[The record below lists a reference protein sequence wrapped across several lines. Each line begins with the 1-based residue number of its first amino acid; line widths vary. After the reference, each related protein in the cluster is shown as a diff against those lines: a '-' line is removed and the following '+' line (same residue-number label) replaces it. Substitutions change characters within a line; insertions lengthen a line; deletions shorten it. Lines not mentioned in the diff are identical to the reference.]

1 VEAVKMLRAGE
12 RSRVLLA
19 GGVDPRLVAT
29 LRTYGAGSGY
39 APEVLTAPD
48 GRGGV
53 PAEVGPDVAA
63 VVVQHPN
70 VFGVL
75 EDVGAFA
82 EAAHAGGAELIQVF
96 DPTSLGVLAP
106 PGALGADIAVAE
118 GQSLGNHLN
127 FGGPY
132 LGILAARMAH
142 VRKMPGRI
150 VGETVDVD
158 GEAGYVLTL
167 QAREQHIRREKATS
181 NICTNQTL
189 MAIAATIHLAWLGPE
204 GLAELGRR
212 CAAKAAYAHAALTA
226 LPGVRA
232 AFPEAPF
239 FKEFAIRV
247 PGDAAALRD
256 ALVDRGFLAG
266 VPARWAGEDVLIVAV
281 TERRSRAQIDALAAA
296 MQEVLA

>member
-1 VEAVKMLRAGE
+1 
-12 RSRVLLA
+12 
-19 GGVDPRLVAT
+19 
-29 LRTYGAGSGY
+29 
-39 APEVLTAPD
+39 
-48 GRGGV
+48 
-53 PAEVGPDVAA
+53 
-63 VVVQHPN
+63 
-70 VFGVL
+70 
-75 EDVGAFA
+75 
-82 EAAHAGGAELIQVF
+82 
-96 DPTSLGVLAP
+96 
-106 PGALGADIAVAE
+106 
-118 GQSLGNHLN
+118 
-127 FGGPY
+127 
-132 LGILAARMAH
+132 
-142 VRKMPGRI
+142 
-150 VGETVDVD
+150 
-158 GEAGYVLTL
+158 
-167 QAREQHIRREKATS
+167 
-181 NICTNQTL
+181 